1 MKGLAENELTVTV
14 GLRMHPW
21 AQEWCAHAC
30 MPVCALMCVCMHG
43 GVQWQE
49 VVPRRKK
56 KTLNFIKGT
65 APVEAQS

>member
-1 MKGLAENELTVTV
+1 MKGLAENELTVTA

-21 AQEWCAHAC
+21 AWEWCAHAC

-56 KTLNFIKGT
+56 KH
-65 APVEAQS
+65 